1 MYSIVVGLLI
11 FISILLI
18 LVVLVQNSKGGGLS
32 SQFGGSGSNK
42 FMVVQKTN
50 DLLEKVT
57 WTLAILV
64 VSLTL
69 LTKVFLPS
77 QSNNTEISSPNIDQA
92 NEQNIVPSNAGQIGD
107 QVNNSQEIDSLF

>member
-1 MYSIVVGLLI
+1 MAWL
-11 FISILLI
+11 
-18 LVVLVQNSKGGGLS
+18 Q
-32 SQFGGSGSNK
+32 
-42 FMVVQKTN
+42 
-50 DLLEKVT
+50 VT

-107 QVNNSQEIDSLF
+107 QVNNSQEIDSSHSHEYKYDYYPHLFL